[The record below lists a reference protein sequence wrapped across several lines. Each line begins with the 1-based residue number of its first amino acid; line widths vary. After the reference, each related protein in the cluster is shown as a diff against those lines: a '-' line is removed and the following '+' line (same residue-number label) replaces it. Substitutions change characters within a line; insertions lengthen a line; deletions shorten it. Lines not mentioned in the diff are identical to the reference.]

1 MTAFEVD
8 ALASTRPI
16 EFPVESPDDASGMF
30 DTLTYTKGGAVLRMI
45 EQWLGP
51 EHVPRRDP
59 ALPRRRT
66 RTRTPRRTTCGT
78 RWRRRAASRSG
89 GSWTPGSSR
98 RGTRR
103 SRSRSTA
110 TRSGSP
116 NGGSP
121 RRCPTTRPPGRCPLI
136 VRQVFP
142 DGERAERV
150 LVEAEGLTVP
160 LAHPEALVV
169 GERRERRRSCA
180 RSTTTSCGAGSP
192 PGTRTSR
199 RRSVRASWTTRG
211 PPPSR
216 AARPCR
222 RSWTSRPGSPA
233 RRRRRSGRRSSPGSR
248 WCDRFLDGPPRE
260 RFRDYVRTL
269 VRPALERL
277 GWDPRTEDGELD
289 RELRGDLIRTLG
301 VLGDDPETQAMAR
314 EAEALVTHG
323 GRRRRVGRRRRGR
336 GGRLRR
342 RRGGVRGVPR
352 ADAGGADA
360 AGAGPLPIR
369 ARAVPRPRSDG
380 AAARARRVRGDP
392 APGRAVPAG
401 ACRGEPGPRGDGVAP
416 RPRPLGRAVAPL
428 RGLQRDPSG
437 AGRPP
442 DHRPGRWSPRSR
454 RSSPS
459 TTSRRTTSRW
469 CRRWNGSG

>member
-1 MTAFEVD
+1 MEPTWAVFDAFQTIRMTAFEVD

-51 EHVPRRDP
+51 EVFRDGIRRYLAAH
-59 ALPRRRT
+59 ALR
-66 RTRTPRRTTCGT
+66 RTPRRTTCGT
-78 RWRRRAASRSG
+78 RWRRRAGKPVRRIMDA
-89 GSWTPGSSR
+89 WIFQPGYPAIEITLDGDAIRLTQR
-98 RGTRR
+98 RFAP
-103 SRSRSTA
+103 SL
-110 TRSGSP
+110 P
-116 NGGSP
+116 DDE
-121 RRCPTTRPPGRCPLI
+121 TTWPVPLI
-136 VRQVFP
+136 VRQVIP
-142 DGERAERV
+142 DGERAEHV
-150 LVEAEGLTVP
+150 LVEAGGLTVP

-169 GERRERRRSCA
+169 ANAGSSAFVRTFYDDELR
-180 RSTTTSCGAGSP
+180 AGSP

-199 RRSVRASWTTRG
+199 PANVRASWTTRG
-211 PPPSR
+211 RPPSR

-222 RSWTSRPGSPA
+222 RSSTSRPGSPA
-233 RRRRRSGRRSSPGSR
+233 RRRRRSGRRSSAGSR
-248 WCDRFLDGPPRE
+248 WCDRFLDGEPRE
-260 RFRDYVRTL
+260 RFRDDVRTL
-269 VRPALERL
+269 VRPALDRL
-277 GWDPRTEDGELD
+277 GWDPRTRGRRARSRAPRRPDPHARCARRRPRDPGDGA
-289 RELRGDLIRTLG
+289 RGRG
-301 VLGDDPETQAMAR
+301 
-314 EAEALVTHG
+314 ALTHG
-323 GRRRRVGRRRRGR
+323 RRRRRVGRRRRGG

-416 RPRPLGRAVAPL
+416 RPRPLGRAVAAA
-428 RGLQRDPSG
+428 S
-437 AGRPP
+437 RPP
-442 DHRPGRWSPRSR
+442 
-454 RSSPS
+454 
-459 TTSRRTTSRW
+459 T
-469 CRRWNGSG
+469 